1 MNVHDFVHRV
11 TSKKESELAA
21 ARAEYLALLH
31 RLARGQSGPDDTDD
45 RALAL
50 LDLLGRSPQQFTR
63 DVDQLGS
70 LVRLADAARDLPARE
85 TATREARTT
94 LAETREELKRMID
107 KAEAQLSALER
118 AHDDAAAKLNEAHA
132 AREQLLDLL
141 GDRTGYYAR
150 LDDLRVAQEAGEHQE
165 AQRLRAGIDRVLA
178 ALLDLAAYD
187 PFAKGPPAAEPPATE
202 APP

>member
-11 TSKKESELAA
+11 TQKKESELAA

-31 RLARGQSGPDDTDD
+31 RLARGQAGPEDTDE

-50 LDLLGRSPQQFTR
+50 LDLLGRSPEQFSR
-63 DVDQLGS
+63 DVDQLGA

-85 TATREARTT
+85 AATQEARTA

-107 KAEAQLSALER
+107 KAEAQLAALER
-118 AHDDAAAKLNEAHA
+118 AHDDAAARLNEAHA

-141 GDRTGYYAR
+141 GDRKGYYAR
-150 LDDLRVAQEAGEHQE
+150 LDDLRAAQEAGKDQE
-165 AQRLRAGIDRVLA
+165 AQKLRGGIEGVTA

-187 PFAKGPPAAEPPATE
+187 PFAVEPPAKE